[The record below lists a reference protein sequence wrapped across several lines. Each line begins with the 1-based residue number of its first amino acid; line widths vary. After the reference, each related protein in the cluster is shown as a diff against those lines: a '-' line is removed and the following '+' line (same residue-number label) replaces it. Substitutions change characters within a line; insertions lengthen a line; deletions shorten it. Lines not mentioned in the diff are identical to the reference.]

1 MKRQDRYFYTLNF
14 SFAIQDYIIETDI
27 DHFFQA
33 VFIYEIQ
40 KIFRSFQPDQGT
52 TPASHYIFY
61 CNFYPGSAAGKLSAL

>member
-33 VFIYEIQ
+33 VFIYDHH
-40 KIFRSFQPDQGT
+40 S
-52 TPASHYIFY
+52 
-61 CNFYPGSAAGKLSAL
+61 LL